1 MTSELPS
8 SSLSP
13 AWTGRTDGDTPEHL
27 RWHQVV
33 RPADGR
39 GEPTTT
45 DRKSV
50 V

>member
-27 RWHQVV
+27 RWH
-33 RPADGR
+33 
-39 GEPTTT
+39 
-45 DRKSV
+45 
-50 V
+50 